1 MAGGIPIRLV
11 QENGNTIEL
20 DATTMVLSTSRK
32 VGGSPIPFTGSK
44 RIGMDL
50 NVNSAMI
57 NIQGIIADDREG
69 TKSIAHSA
77 TINFGFTNL
86 GHQFNT
92 ASNLSMLLNYN
103 LVLQTF
109 DTAVNGANKLI
120 SFTTTSSAGGTAYS
134 SNGGS
139 GSSPTVLVNT
149 SDATSVQLATGVVAY
164 INAQLSSDFT
174 ATLVSGIDFN
184 SESSDPE
191 TSNCVVNIAM
201 TSLGK
206 NSAMS
211 RTTPKFQRGVRAIN
225 AFLQPPTINKFAG
238 GSDGGKKSAGDK
250 TMDLYGIIN
259 NSKRRGPVSDFFN
272 RKNGRQSEVKDYI
285 VGIQIPYNSTLK
297 ATGGDQY
304 VARNFFMP
312 TGNYDG
318 HDKTSEGND
327 LPASVDFSM
336 KEETTG
342 IQGSVQKFDITY
354 DAGESVY
361 NFNMIF
367 APIDNL
373 ILS

>member
-1 MAGGIPIRLV
+1 MAKGIPIRLI

-20 DATTMVLSTSRK
+20 DATTMVLSTTRK

-69 TKSIAHSA
+69 TKSTAHSG
-77 TINFGFTNL
+77 TINFGVTKDGL
-86 GHQFNT
+86 QFNT
-92 ASNLSMLLNYN
+92 SANLTR
-103 LVLQTF
+103 LVDNVTKINLQTF
-109 DTAVNGANKLI
+109 ETAVSGDEKIITFTNVTDRTDGGSTSDTTRYDANAG
-120 SFTTTSSAGGTAYS
+120 TGGT
-134 SNGGS
+134 
-139 GSSPTVLVNT
+139 PTILVNT
-149 SDATSVQLATGVVAY
+149 SNATSVELATALTDY
-164 INAQLSSDFT
+164 INAQHSSDFT
-174 ATLVSGIDFN
+174 ATLQEGVDYN
-184 SESSDPE
+184 NQ
-191 TSNCVVNIAM
+191 TLNCVVNIAM

-211 RTTPKFQRGVRAIN
+211 RTTPRMRYFRFVE
-225 AFLQPPTINKFAG
+225 QPQITKFAG